1 MFTKPYPL
9 LSTILL
15 LLALTTGCDRT
26 SDSSKSSSSSPSSV
40 QWQTLQASTLQDS
53 TDFVSTLEAEQT
65 VQLKPQIDGRIDRIL
80 VKPGDRVQQGDPI
93 FLLNLDQ
100 TAPQV
105 DSAQANVKATVA
117 ARNTATQQLQVAR
130 SQLTSAQSQYEL
142 ARVNND
148 RYQYLVS
155 QGAIGQATGD
165 QYATTLKVQADTV
178 KQARDQVKA
187 SEVAVEQADANI
199 LKAQA
204 DATTAEVSLNFKQ
217 VIAPIAGFVGDITL
231 KSGDYVT
238 TGQVLTTINQNEA
251 FDLQIPIPI
260 SRSNELRTGL
270 LVQLLDPNT
279 EASLS
284 VGKIYFV
291 SSKADPTAQ
300 SVLARAQF
308 ANTSGTLRD
317 SQYVKARVIWST
329 KPGVMVPTTAVTTI
343 GGQNFVFT
351 AQDKTNNDKVQTIA
365 HQIPVTLGAIQ
376 GQNYQVVKGL
386 KPGDRVIISGI
397 LKLREGTLVA
407 PQISNA
413 FRPDLSTAANSPQ

>member
-1 MFTKPYPL
+1 MFMKPYPL

-15 LLALTTGCDRT
+15 LSALTTGCDRT
-26 SDSSKSSSSSPSSV
+26 GDSSNATGSSPSSV
-40 QWQTLQASTLQDS
+40 QWQTLRASSLRDS

-65 VQLKPQIDGRIDRIL
+65 VQLKPQIDGRIDRVL

-93 FLLNLDQ
+93 FLFNLDA

-105 DSAQANVKATVA
+105 NSAQANVNATAA
-117 ARNTATQQLQVAR
+117 ARNTAAQQLRVAR

-155 QGAIGQATGD
+155 QGAVGQATGD
-165 QYATTLKVQADTV
+165 QYATTLKVQMDSV
-178 KQARDQVKA
+178 NQARDQVKA
-187 SEVAVEQADANI
+187 AEAAVEQADANI
-199 LKAQA
+199 LEAQA
-204 DATTAEVSLNFKQ
+204 NATTAKVSLNFKQ
-217 VIAPIAGFVGDITL
+217 VIAPIAGAVGDITL

-260 SRSNELRTGL
+260 SRSSELRAGL
-270 LVQLLDPNT
+270 SVQLLDPNT
-279 EASLS
+279 EESLS

-291 SSKADPTAQ
+291 ASKADLTAQ
-300 SVLARAQF
+300 SILARARF
-308 ANTSGTLRD
+308 ANTRGNLRD
-317 SQYVKARVIWST
+317 SQYVKARVIWRT
-329 KPGVMVPTTAVTTI
+329 KPGFMVPTTAVTAI

-351 AQDKTNNDKVQTIA
+351 AEDRMDNGKAQTIA

-386 KPGDRVIISGI
+386 KSGDRVIVSGI
-397 LKLREGTLVA
+397 LRLREGTPVVS
-407 PQISNA
+407 QVSNA
-413 FRPDLSTAANSPQ
+413 SRSVSTAANSPQ